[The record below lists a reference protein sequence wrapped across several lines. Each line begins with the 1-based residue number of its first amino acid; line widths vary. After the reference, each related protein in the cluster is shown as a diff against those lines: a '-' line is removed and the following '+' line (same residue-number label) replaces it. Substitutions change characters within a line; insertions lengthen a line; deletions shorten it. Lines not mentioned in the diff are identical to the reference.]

1 MTTTLVNLEL
11 IADWLKENVCP
22 HLQYKRPN
30 DDNNDGTY
38 NYQLVNPD
46 VHIMYIPPKD
56 ILPEKKYAAPS
67 ILVQYD
73 NNKNFPKER
82 KGLINIRL
90 GFSIWNPGLHTQDKY
105 ERNAEGYRDVLNFVQ
120 YVEDALIKEELI
132 GPIRIRLE
140 DGIETGPIKEQG
152 VIADFYPYWFAY
164 LTFTGE
170 FGKTSIH
177 KKYDHLL

>member
-90 GFSIWNPGLHTQDKY
+90 GFLFGIRGCIPRINM
-105 ERNAEGYRDVLNFVQ
+105 
-120 YVEDALIKEELI
+120 KEMLKVTEM
-132 GPIRIRLE
+132 
-140 DGIETGPIKEQG
+140 
-152 VIADFYPYWFAY
+152 Y
-164 LTFTGE
+164 
-170 FGKTSIH
+170 
-177 KKYDHLL
+177 